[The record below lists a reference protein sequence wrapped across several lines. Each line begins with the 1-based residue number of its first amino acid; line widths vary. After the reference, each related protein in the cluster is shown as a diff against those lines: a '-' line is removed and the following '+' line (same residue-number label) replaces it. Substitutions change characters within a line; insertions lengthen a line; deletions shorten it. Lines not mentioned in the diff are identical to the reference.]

1 MPISALI
8 NRHLFTTRVFDSGAL
23 TVLASVI
30 HQFSEPGLYYVTIRR
45 GDAVLGTR
53 GFEVSPESGA
63 TQLNLDLAAIASP
76 TAIGIGFVR
85 SARGAAPKN
94 CDCAGRGAVA
104 GAHATAAVTT
114 PTVSPNG
121 YVQFFVSQGE
131 GGLAAS
137 VARSDADKVLFDT
150 TTLDNGDMFAL
161 SLLAPARF
169 SMVNKL
175 GSATGT
181 ITVTFSKDVARN
193 LKTTTPI
200 YVDASKSTFAPN
212 DIQLS
217 SGQGLVFRVTE
228 AARIVVTQESDPP
241 ETRARDRKATRTFRR
256 LRGIQQR

>member
-1 MPISALI
+1 MAISALI

-30 HQFSEPGLYYVTIRR
+30 HQFSEPGLYYVTVRR
-45 GDAVLGTR
+45 GDAVLGTTR
-53 GFEVSPESGA
+53 FEVSAESGA

-76 TAIGIGFVR
+76 STVR
-85 SARGAAPKN
+85 SGFARRARSVAPKD
-94 CDCAGRGAVA
+94 CDCAGRD
-104 GAHATAAVTT
+104 AAAAATT
-114 PTVSPNG
+114 PTVSASG

-137 VARSDADKVLFDT
+137 VARSDGDKVLFDT
-150 TTLDNGDMFAL
+150 ATLDNGDMFAL
-161 SLLAPARF
+161 LLLAPATF

-181 ITVTFSKDVARN
+181 ITVTISKEVARN
-193 LKTTTPI
+193 LKATGPI
-200 YVDASKSTFAPN
+200 YVDTSKSAFAPN

-228 AARIVVTQESDPP
+228 AARVVVAQESEPP
-241 ETRARDRKATRTFRR
+241 QSRDRKAARTFHR
-256 LRGIQQR
+256 LRPILSR